1 MGLFFGT
8 DGLRGKVQEDLSFDV
23 CYKCGNALGVKY
35 PNSKIIL
42 GRDTRH
48 SGDFVALSCA
58 LGMMSAGLSVVDVGV
73 CPTAGVSYLVKH
85 LGFDFGVVISA
96 SHNPAEFNG
105 IKIFDKNGRKLG
117 DERECEL
124 EKLFLKTKTVEASK
138 LGSYEYS
145 PRKTIIYQNFLTQS
159 LSESLQ
165 GLKIVLDLA
174 NGAGFKIAP
183 AVFRNCGAKIIS
195 LNSKPN
201 GFNINKNCGALHIK
215 NLQKNVIKHKAN
227 IGFAFDGDSDRVIA
241 VDEKGEVVDGDKIL
255 YLFAKHYHQL
265 GLLKPPVVV
274 GTRHT
279 NVGVE
284 KALIKAGVS
293 LIRTDIG
300 DKYVSAKLDEQ
311 KLLIGGE
318 QSGHIIVK
326 NKHTT
331 GDGILNA
338 LLIAEICKH
347 HQKTLSQFF
356 NFQVYHQSNV
366 NVEVKDKMKIINS
379 QKLADAEM
387 AEQQALDGRI
397 MIRVSGTEPFIR
409 IMVESQDGAVAESV
423 SKRLEN
429 VIREVDEGCD

>member
-35 PNSKIIL
+35 PNAKIIL

-48 SGDFVALSCA
+48 SGDFVALGCA
-58 LGMMSAGLSVVDVGV
+58 LGMMNAGLSVVDVGV

-117 DERECEL
+117 DERESEL
-124 EKLFLKTKTVEASK
+124 EKLFLKTKTVEVSK

-145 PRKTIIYQNFLTQS
+145 PRKTLAYQNFLTH
-159 LSESLQ
+159 LLTINLQ

-183 AVFRNCGAKIIS
+183 AVFRSYGVKIIS
-195 LNSKPN
+195 LNSKPD

-215 NLQKNVIKHKAN
+215 NLQKNVIKHKADM
-227 IGFAFDGDSDRVIA
+227 GFAFDGDSDRVIA

-255 YLFAKHYHQL
+255 YLFAKHYHQQE
-265 GLLKPPVVV
+265 LLKPPVVV

-279 NVGVE
+279 NMGVE
-284 KALIKAGVS
+284 KALNKEGIS
-293 LIRTDIG
+293 LLRVDIG
-300 DKYVSAKLDEQ
+300 DKYVSAKLEEQ

-347 HQKTLSQFF
+347 HQKPLSQFF
-356 NFQVYHQSNV
+356 NFQVYHQSNL

-409 IMVESQDGAVAESV
+409 IMVESQDNSVAEKV